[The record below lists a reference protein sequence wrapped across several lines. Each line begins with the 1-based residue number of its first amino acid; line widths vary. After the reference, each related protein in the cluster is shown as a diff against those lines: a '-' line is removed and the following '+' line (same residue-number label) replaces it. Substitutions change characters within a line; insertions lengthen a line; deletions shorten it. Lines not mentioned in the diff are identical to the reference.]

1 MLEQKS
7 QMYKSLEEENSNL
20 KRNIQNKAKEEDL
33 VQSIDFIEIRM
44 PKKIESPHS
53 SARKREESRAL
64 EINNQVCLNFS
75 PEKVE
80 T

>member
-7 QMYKSLEEENSNL
+7 QMYKSLEEENNSL
-20 KRNIQNKAKEEDL
+20 KRNMQGKTKEEDL

-53 SARKREESRAL
+53 SASARKRE
-64 EINNQVCLNFS
+64 
-75 PEKVE
+75 
-80 T
+80 